1 MVDTEGERR
10 VKPLIKLISEVYDNP
25 NAYEIFEME
34 LDRALEEGIDVIVI
48 EPTRLG
54 DETARWIA
62 FGNYLHKTAVL
73 AGMGSIATAFIWTD
87 RPYFCLPLGIIS
99 ILCTSIYTLSWQFD
113 PCVKYQ
119 VETDFKKLLA
129 DYPQLSHLST
139 SPVVLVRKDNSRRR
153 MLHSGI
159 SLIATIFCIWRLYD
173 TFI

>member
-1 MVDTEGERR
+1 
-10 VKPLIKLISEVYDNP
+10 
-25 NAYEIFEME
+25 ME
-34 LDRALEEGIDVIVI
+34 LDKALEEGIDVIVI

-62 FGNYLHKTAVL
+62 FGNCLHKTAVL
-73 AGMGSIATAFIWTD
+73 AGMGSIVTAFIWTD
-87 RPYFCLPLGIIS
+87 SPYICLPLGMLS
-99 ILCTSIYTLSWQFD
+99 ILSTSIYTLSWQFD

-129 DYPQLSHLST
+129 NYPQLSLLST

-173 TFI
+173 TFM